1 MQIYTSLMAGLRYV
15 SVTVC
20 SNKVVLLGEKEG
32 GQLQVGRVLLP
43 PVFLVTLRSIITEN

>member
-1 MQIYTSLMAGLRYV
+1 MQIHTSLMAGLRYV

-32 GQLQVGRVLLP
+32 ASYRLADGGCHLY
-43 PVFLVTLRSIITEN
+43 S